1 MYLFHTYLLRFFKAS
16 PGCHQI
22 TKMTQKSST
31 CPFGEKVTQFF
42 FTRDWSEKMS
52 PKRHCLATFPY
63 EKKSTIWDFWQ
74 NSIAQLSGF
83 IATRK
88 FQIWKKNVQYIFS
101 FPRYRKKC
109 CFFAELQFYKRVL
122 YIMRNMNIYS
132 NFFILYTNQKIFK
145 KLICVF

>member
-1 MYLFHTYLLRFFKAS
+1 MYLFHTYLLRSFKAS
-16 PGCHQI
+16 PGCHKI

-83 IATRK
+83 IATRG
-88 FQIWKKNVQYIFS
+88 FQIWKKNLQYIFS

-109 CFFAELQFYKRVL
+109 FFLLSYSSIKEYCTLWGIWI
-122 YIMRNMNIYS
+122 YIP
-132 NFFILYTNQKIFK
+132 IFSYFTPIK
-145 KLICVF
+145 KYLKN